1 MEKKAPFKIEL
12 DKDGGHMEA
21 RLSDIP
27 RDEVLKYLGYRG
39 QSIGDDLDRQITACI
54 RAVADCAKP
63 RLTYRILPV
72 TSGRIDGLELEG
84 NDIFKLL
91 EGCIQAIV
99 MAATLGPEA
108 EALLRRTEVKNMA
121 DAVIMDSAQSSAI
134 ENVCDNFESDMRL
147 QYRDRGLYLTDRYS
161 PGYGDF
167 PLESQKTIA
176 ELLVAEKRIGLT
188 VTQNMIMVPRK
199 SVTCIIG
206 ISDIP
211 RKLERHGCLNC
222 SAAGSCS
229 YRSKGRICNAK

>member
-1 MEKKAPFKIEL
+1 
-12 DKDGGHMEA
+12 
-21 RLSDIP
+21 
-27 RDEVLKYLGYRG
+27 
-39 QSIGDDLDRQITACI
+39 
-54 RAVADCAKP
+54 
-63 RLTYRILPV
+63 
-72 TSGRIDGLELEG
+72 
-84 NDIFKLL
+84 
-91 EGCIQAIV
+91 

-211 RKLERHGCLNC
+211 RKLERRGCLNC
-222 SAAGSCS
+222 SAAGSCI
-229 YRSKGRICNAK
+229 YRSEGRICNAK